1 MERKWFVDNVQVVM
15 VVGKEDT
22 MAFDFSNPDFL
33 KTLYYM
39 MAGAGREIGGGQGVA
54 EAIGAPTQQMIKSQN
69 MMDLIRTLSGEG
81 QGQTSPTPSGTPKA
95 TGVGE
100 KSKITIEGSK
110 LDDVAKAL
118 SGLRLAQ
125 EGAKAPGG
133 SGIDWT
139 SENVPNFL
147 MPR

>member
-1 MERKWFVDNVQVVM
+1 
-15 VVGKEDT
+15 
-22 MAFDFSNPDFL
+22 MAFDFTDPNFL
-33 KTLYYM
+33 KTLYYF
-39 MAGAGREIGGGQGVA
+39 MAGAGREIGGNQGVA
-54 EAIGAPTQQMIKSQN
+54 EAIGAPTQQMIRSQN
-69 MMDLIRTLSGEG
+69 MMDLVKTLGGE
-81 QGQTSPTPSGTPKA
+81 QTTPTPSGTPKA
-95 TGVGE
+95 TGAGE

-125 EGAKAPGG
+125 EGSKLPGG

-139 SENVPNFL
+139 SENMPNFL